1 MPRAP
6 DGSRLVPKHRCYVEK
21 HGSYARWNVDDFPSA
36 VDVLI
41 VGAGP
46 TGLALGADLAKRGV
60 SFLLLDKCPRVVPY
74 TRGCALHA
82 NTQEAFERWGVI
94 DDVRERA
101 VEVVGER
108 LFVDGD
114 ECVDWTFERCQHSHY
129 QYPILVAQS
138 ELERILTESV
148 IGTERVKCPVWIHDM
163 KIGELPDD
171 GCEVTV
177 QALEMTSDFVDHCV
191 DGTDLSNLPLLKGS
205 PVVKI
210 QSKYIV
216 GCDGAQSLV
225 RQRLGINF
233 NVEECLPYEFV
244 DSHLKIKWGGLPADP
259 SSSPKWNFMSA
270 SGRVVCCIA
279 LPHEQDCWRV
289 ICITPTAKDTS
300 VSVVLDNNYLPLF
313 PERDEIEQL
322 INEVVPGSVVESV
335 FMALGDSFVWGAL
348 QPGQRAPD
356 ARLAVVDHRG
366 TTRKCR
372 LHQMMASPAY
382 TMLLAV
388 CIPSL
393 DDGGSARASAV
404 CSCLEVMGC
413 SEPPTSKE
421 TIMGRAIMWLVR
433 LAGDVV
439 KKLGSPTQ
447 SRWAGVRTMVVLTTG
462 KATILPYSLSVK
474 GQSQSSGEEDALAA
488 VLQHMKTKFS
498 NVMGKP
504 FTSMELDLG
513 FDYEGEVHKHFRL
526 PIGIPSKPGAFFL
539 IRPDGYVQN
548 HGIAGD
554 HLAQDD
560 VLKCL
565 DAYLP

>member
-1 MPRAP
+1 
-6 DGSRLVPKHRCYVEK
+6 
-21 HGSYARWNVDDFPSA
+21 
-36 VDVLI
+36 
-41 VGAGP
+41 
-46 TGLALGADLAKRGV
+46 
-60 SFLLLDKCPRVVPY
+60 
-74 TRGCALHA
+74 
-82 NTQEAFERWGVI
+82 
-94 DDVRERA
+94 
-101 VEVVGER
+101 
-108 LFVDGD
+108 
-114 ECVDWTFERCQHSHY
+114 
-129 QYPILVAQS
+129 
-138 ELERILTESV
+138 
-148 IGTERVKCPVWIHDM
+148 M

-335 FMALGDSFVWGAL
+335 LWRMQIPLIAGVADTYQQGNAFLCGDAAHTGPPLGYLGMNVGIQDAANLGWKLAQVLRGGALSDLLTSYDSERRPVGESVVKYTTMGYKEALQAKPRSSMTFFVKHILPLAMHSACVNHKLSNMLNMTNLHYRTKNMALGDSFVWGAL